1 MDHAL
6 AILQGLLL
14 FAALSVPGLVVF
26 GGSGWRARL
35 PLLLAVSFMAC
46 ALAVTAL
53 AVVAARLW
61 PSSGVM
67 VVAWGWVG
75 VAASL
80 LVLRAKL
87 LVWVFRRIGSERW
100 SLVAA
105 GAVALSWLALAPL
118 SPYPGQVN
126 LNLGDAPSYCCAA
139 RALLNG
145 HHGRPGY
152 FATDYLSGRPS
163 YLSAHP
169 VPVAA
174 MAFQFAL
181 FGRGSPAPLS
191 FNILASFLLILLL
204 SDVANPKPAT
214 SGGLTNVWFT
224 LGFILLPSHFLHWGL
239 GLVTANGTLG
249 FAAIAAGLLSR
260 ELPARQQRLVVALGL
275 GYMFLSRPE
284 AALLV
289 AALGL
294 VGAVWALAWLWARK
308 PRLAAPFSVLAVG
321 LVFVVFWWKLPTVV
335 GTIARRAPSLS
346 FLHLGYDEASGRFRA
361 LHEPPWELNRGYCR
375 QNLNP
380 GAPKT
385 EPCNPRVGEE
395 IRAHPVAFLAWLLGR
410 FGQTALYFVRA
421 VSVAQW
427 EFRPLAGVPA
437 VALVVALMLLAMLAR
452 GAAPFVVA
460 AALVVVA
467 LPAANRMAHVR
478 HLLLVSPVVLALG
491 VRAVWTRWGDRLA
504 ALAGRRWFMV
514 VAGAGL
520 SLLAFLDCRSI
531 IRVRTYWP
539 NRCYEHLLADIER
552 VAAPGDLVAPTSAQ
566 LVAQATGRRCV
577 GGTWVT
583 ENLSGL
589 VAMWRPEVVVVDDFN
604 EVARNYEKL
613 METGG
618 HLAGYE
624 PVVHNRRERYI
635 VFRRKD

>member
-1 MDHAL
+1 MRRWL
-6 AILQGLLL
+6 
-14 FAALSVPGLVVF
+14 
-26 GGSGWRARL
+26 ARL
-35 PLLLAVSFMAC
+35 ASLAGMEGHPLFI
-46 ALAVTAL
+46 
-53 AVVAARLW
+53 
-61 PSSGVM
+61 
-67 VVAWGWVG
+67 
-75 VAASL
+75 VAASVAER
-80 LVLRAKL
+80 LVLGAMAA
-87 LVWVFRRIGSERW
+87 
-100 SLVAA
+100 SLAF
-105 GAVALSWLALAPL
+105 WLAVAPL
-118 SPYPGQVN
+118 SPYPGQITMD
-126 LNLGDAPSYCCAA
+126 LGDPPAYLCAA
-139 RALLNG
+139 RALASG
-145 HHGRPGY
+145 SPDPGY
-152 FATDYLSGRPS
+152 F
-163 YLSAHP
+163 SAEYPGGTLGYPRRHF
-169 VPVAA
+169 VPVAVVA
-174 MAFQFAL
+174 VLGTLSRGAGWGHSLTAYCGVAALLL
-181 FGRGSPAPLS
+181 FGVLAEIAAGGAVERARSRAL
-191 FNILASFLLILLL
+191 LASGFLVL
-204 SDVANPKPAT
+204 PA
-214 SGGLTNVWFT
+214 
-224 LGFILLPSHFLHWGL
+224 HFVLAGL
-239 GLVTANGTLG
+239 GCVTFLGALG
-249 FAAIAAGLLSR
+249 FATC
-260 ELPARQQRLVVALGL
+260 VALFVGREGGL
-275 GYMFLSRPE
+275 GRRFLLATFPVAFMALVRPE

-289 AALGL
+289 VVLGVIVVVRVIVWLWARRPQVAAPTSVVALGL
-294 VGAVWALAWLWARK
+294 VVVVVWWKVPEMVR
-308 PRLAAPFSVLAVG
+308 AVG
-321 LVFVVFWWKLPTVV
+321 
-335 GTIARRAPSLS
+335 GRAPSLS
-346 FLHLGYDEASGRFRA
+346 FLHLAYDERAGRFRA

-531 IRVRTYWP
+531 IRIRTYWP

-552 VAAPGDLVAPTSAQ
+552 VAAPGDLVAATYPQ
-566 LVAQATGRRCV
+566 LVAHATGRRCV
-577 GGTWVT
+577 GGTWLT

-604 EVARNYEKL
+604 EVARNYQKL

-624 PVVHNRRERYI
+624 PVVHNRRERYL